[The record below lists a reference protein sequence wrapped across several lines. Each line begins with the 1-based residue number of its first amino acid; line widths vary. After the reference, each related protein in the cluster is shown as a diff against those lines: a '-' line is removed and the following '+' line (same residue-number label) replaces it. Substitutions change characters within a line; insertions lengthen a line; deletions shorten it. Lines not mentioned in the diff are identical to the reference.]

1 MSRSI
6 SPLTPYLT
14 NGTDVTEHALGPR
27 REQLGRTMRKPFMHG
42 ICNKSMVTT
51 LAETA
56 TVTSKSMV
64 TIPSSI
70 RRKYGIKEG
79 DKVQFVE
86 LEGTVMMI
94 PVKSLAE
101 MHGMFRDHAKS
112 LIEGVREL
120 NREHRKE
127 ARE

>member
-1 MSRSI
+1 M
-6 SPLTPYLT
+6 
-14 NGTDVTEHALGPR
+14 
-27 REQLGRTMRKPFMHG
+27 
-42 ICNKSMVTT
+42 
-51 LAETA
+51 AETA

-70 RRKYGIKEG
+70 RRKFGIKDE

-86 LEGTVMMI
+86 VDGAVMMI

-101 MHGMFRDHAKS
+101 MHGMFRDHAKT

-120 NREHRKE
+120 DREHRKE

>member
-1 MSRSI
+1 M
-6 SPLTPYLT
+6 
-14 NGTDVTEHALGPR
+14 
-27 REQLGRTMRKPFMHG
+27 
-42 ICNKSMVTT
+42 
-51 LAETA
+51 AETA

-70 RRKYGIKEG
+70 RRKFGIKEG

-86 LEGTVMMI
+86 VDGAVMMI

-101 MHGMFRDHAKS
+101 MHGMFRDHAKT

-120 NREHRKE
+120 DREHRKE

>member
-1 MSRSI
+1 
-6 SPLTPYLT
+6 
-14 NGTDVTEHALGPR
+14 
-27 REQLGRTMRKPFMHG
+27 MHG
-42 ICNKSMVTT
+42 LINDHMVRQMG
-51 LAETA
+51 EMA

-86 LEGTVMMI
+86 VDGAVMMI
-94 PVKSLAE
+94 PVKSLSE
-101 MHGMFRDHAKS
+101 MHGMDRVHAKA
-112 LIEGVREL
+112 LLEGIREL

-127 ARE
+127 ARD

>member
-1 MSRSI
+1 
-6 SPLTPYLT
+6 
-14 NGTDVTEHALGPR
+14 
-27 REQLGRTMRKPFMHG
+27 
-42 ICNKSMVTT
+42 

-70 RRKYGIKEG
+70 RRKFGIKDE

-86 LEGTVMMI
+86 VDGAVMMI

-101 MHGMFRDHAKS
+101 MHGMFRDHAKT

-120 NREHRKE
+120 DREHRKE